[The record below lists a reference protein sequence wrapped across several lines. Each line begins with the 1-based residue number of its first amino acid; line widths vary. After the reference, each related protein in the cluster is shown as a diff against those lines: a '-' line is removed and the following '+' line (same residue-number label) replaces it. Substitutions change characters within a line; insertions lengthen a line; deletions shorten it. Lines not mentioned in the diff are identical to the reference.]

1 MDIVQKLIM
10 QTYLG
15 NEKKAVQNPLIEY
28 VKDTKENYF
37 TSEGKN
43 FLFTLGW
50 EYIKPSES
58 LGLRGGETG
67 YFYNELL
74 INQLVKLNSG
84 FMDRTLAEEVIK
96 KLKRVHPN
104 IQGNHE
110 IWQWIKGLKTVYV
123 PHEKREHNVTLID
136 SVNILRNTFHV
147 TDEFSFTNGTH
158 TIRFDIVFLINGIPL
173 LFVETKSA
181 TKVEGIKEALRQ
193 VKRYHRECPEVLSQ
207 FQIYNVTHIL
217 KYLYSVTWNLSSKW
231 LFDWKN
237 EIKGEYEL
245 LVKSFFDKKRVIKLL
260 TDYILFTKKD
270 GELQKIVLRPH
281 QIRAV
286 EKCVVRSQDE
296 KKPRGLIWH
305 TQGSG
310 KTYTMIVTAKKLITN
325 PLFEN
330 PTILMLVDRN
340 ELETQLFG
348 NLSSAGFEEVKV
360 TTSKR
365 NLRDLLH
372 HDYRGLIVTMIH
384 KFDNMPENINTRKNI
399 FILVD
404 EAHRTTGG
412 KLGNYL
418 TGALPNATMI
428 GFTGTPIDK
437 TSYGKGTFIT
447 FGKYDPPKGYIDKY
461 NISESIEDGTTI
473 PLNYTI
479 APNQLLVDKVTLN
492 KEFLDLVTAEGMS
505 DIEKLNKVLEKAV
518 NLRTIMKKPERMQKI
533 AEFVVEHFKSNVEP
547 LGYKAFLVTV
557 DREAC
562 AKYKRELD
570 KLLPT
575 DYSKVVYSS
584 GYNDD
589 ELLSKYHLST
599 THEKQIRKD
608 FIREETLPK
617 ILIVTEKL
625 LTGFDAPI
633 LYCIYLDKPMR
644 DHVLLQAIAR
654 VNRPYEDKKG
664 RDKPSGFVLD
674 FVGIFD
680 NLEKALAFDSTD
692 ISGVINDIK
701 LLKNRFC
708 EIIIIAKEKYF
719 SLFKG
724 LSRDK
729 AVDAIFEYFQD
740 EETRKEYYIFFKE
753 ISDIYDILSP
763 DSFLRPYINDMELLL
778 RIYKIARQWDMD
790 IVDIDDEFSSKTVE
804 LIHKH
809 TYVGRSIELIE
820 EIYTIDEN
828 TLKKIEESHLTDKE
842 KVFNLIRSLQNT
854 IEVEKGNIPVL
865 ISIGEKAEEIIE
877 RYKNRQLST
886 LQTLENLKNIV
897 IEIQNARKERTQ
909 HIDMTDDTFTLY
921 WILKDTSI
929 KDPRNKAIEF
939 YNETL
944 KHYQHWR
951 SSEKQEREIKQN
963 LFSMFIKSGMQ
974 NITKIKN
981 TVDKIIKVFKS

>member
-1 MDIVQKLIM
+1 MK
-10 QTYLG
+10 YNLG

-28 VKDTKENYF
+28 VKDTKKNYF

-50 EYIKPSES
+50 EYIKASES

-110 IWQWIKGLKTVYV
+110 IWQWIKGLKTIYV
-123 PHEKREHNVTLID
+123 PHEKREYNVTLID

-147 TDEFSFTNGTH
+147 TDEFSFSNGTH

-193 VKRYHRECPEVLSQ
+193 VKRYHRECPEMLSQ

-260 TDYILFTKKD
+260 TDYILFTEKD
-270 GELQKIVLRPH
+270 EVLQKIVLRPH

-310 KTYTMIVTAKKLITN
+310 KTYTMIVTAKKLLTN

-365 NLRDLLH
+365 NLRSLLQ
-372 HDYRGLIVTMIH
+372 HDYRGRIVTMIH

-461 NISESIEDGTTI
+461 NIAESIEDGTTL

-505 DIEKLNKVLEKAV
+505 DIEELNKVLEKAV
-518 NLRTIMKKPERMQKI
+518 NLRTIMKKPERIQKI
-533 AEFVVEHFKSNVEP
+533 AEFVVEHYKSNVEP
-547 LGYKAFLVTV
+547 LGYKAFLVAV

-562 AKYKRELD
+562 AKYKEELD
-570 KLLPT
+570 KLFPSE
-575 DYSKVVYSS
+575 YSKVVYSS
-584 GYNDD
+584 GYNDG
-589 ELLSKYHLST
+589 ELLSKYHLSK

-664 RDKPSGFVLD
+664 RHKPSGFVLD

-701 LLKNRFC
+701 LLKNRFI
-708 EIIIIAKEKYF
+708 EMITIAKEKYF
-719 SLFKG
+719 SIFKS

-740 EETRKEYYIFFKE
+740 EEIRMEYYKFFEE
-753 ISDIYDILSP
+753 ITDIYDILSP
-763 DSFLRPYINDMELLL
+763 DSFLRPYINDMEMLL

-790 IVDIDDEFSSKTVE
+790 IVDIDDEFSSKTVK

-809 TYVGRSIELIE
+809 TYISDSIDMIE
-820 EIYTIDEN
+820 EIFTIDEN

-854 IEVEKGNIPVL
+854 IEAEKGNIPVL
-865 ISIGEKAEEIIE
+865 ISIGERAEEIIE
-877 RYKNRQLST
+877 HYRNRQLST
-886 LQTLENLKNIV
+886 LQTLENLKNII
-897 IEIQNARKERTQ
+897 IEIQNARKERVQ
-909 HIDMTDDTFTLY
+909 RSYMTDDTFTLY
-921 WILKDTSI
+921 WILKNIPI
-929 KDPRNKAIEF
+929 KDPQNKAIEF
-939 YNETL
+939 YNKTL
-944 KHYQHWR
+944 KHYQHFR
-951 SSEKQEREIKQN
+951 SSEKQERVIKQN
-963 LFSMFIKSGMQ
+963 LFSMFLKSGMK
-974 NITKIKN
+974 NINEIKK